1 MKAEGMII
9 WKRTV
14 IMMLLAVMTTVTV
27 WADQYKDWTYI
38 PNSSYPTCIIT
49 GYTGWNSATIVVPKT
64 INGYTVVGINSETF
78 RGCASLATLVLYHDT
93 SIEFMPDMT
102 NLTNFYKVRLIN
114 DQMETVAEN
123 TLPASITS
131 LGNEFRG
138 SGITELTL
146 PNVTSIGDHAFE
158 GCNKLTSVT
167 FQKDIVN

>member
-1 MKAEGMII
+1 MII
-9 WKRTV
+9 LKRAV

-49 GYTGWNSATIVVPKT
+49 GYTGVNASTILVPKT
-64 INGYTVVGINSETF
+64 LNGYTVVDINSDTF
-78 RGCASLATLVLYHDT
+78 KNCTNLTSLVLYQDT
-93 SIEFMPDMT
+93 SIEHMPDMT
-102 NLTNFYKVRLIN
+102 NHTCLSNIILIN

-123 TLPASITS
+123 ILPASITS

-167 FQKDIVN
+167 FQKAIVN